1 MRMIAA
7 FFDCFQGLRR
17 WREVCLRLQLHFRN
31 VSGGAVVT
39 VMAGQR
45 PLATAHCSHSY
56 CSLDR
61 SVFFCSAN
69 FAKAAGESNEMAR
82 RMSACRARQ
91 GCTALLS
98 GNIGESAASEDFS
111 LVRTAHPRTVHPADF
126 WSLKAPPRDRAQGRK
141 IKNLSPLQGKP
152 GLFAMPTLDRANGQ

>member
-1 MRMIAA
+1 M
-7 FFDCFQGLRR
+7 
-17 WREVCLRLQLHFRN
+17 QLHFRN

-69 FAKAAGESNEMAR
+69 FAKAAGESNEMALEPL
-82 RMSACRARQ
+82 AC
-91 GCTALLS
+91 
-98 GNIGESAASEDFS
+98 
-111 LVRTAHPRTVHPADF
+111 
-126 WSLKAPPRDRAQGRK
+126 APGPGRVVV
-141 IKNLSPLQGKP
+141 PP
-152 GLFAMPTLDRANGQ
+152 